1 MAAAKRA
8 KMTDDDLL
16 SMLQTLEDDSSQYT
30 FGELQAQRRAGVKA
44 YYQRPYGNEEE
55 GWSGAIPSDVQDTI
69 EWMLPDLLDMFLS
82 TDDAVVFDPTRE
94 DEAEGAEQ
102 ATDTCNY
109 VFYKQNNG
117 FLVLYTAFKDALME
131 KTGITHWTKQT
142 KRVRKVEM
150 FEGATLE
157 QIRMKLDEFGKDAEV
172 IAATPLPP
180 QPVTDPATGQP
191 VTQLQLNPLGQAVPA
206 PVMGPQTFKVRISRV
221 TERRT
226 IRVDA
231 VPPENLLVSRG
242 WSSPMLESC
251 PYVCRF
257 MEVSLSDINELAEQ
271 MGFDAVTAEE
281 LAGSDEPSNSA
292 ANDTRTDRT
301 GVEIADTRRM
311 NTGID
316 EDDESLTMG
325 WLRVE
330 WVLADFDGD
339 GIAERREIWRL
350 DDRILSNEECSE
362 VPVAI
367 GSPILVQHQWDGL
380 SVADLIQDL
389 QRIRA
394 DLLRAALNNASLAGN
409 PRKTVL
415 VDRNGAPQV
424 DVDDLLDYRPGG
436 ATRVYSPNALGVENV
451 PFVANNIFPIMEY
464 VDGMREQR
472 TGVTKQ
478 RMGQNDANALQAE
491 RTLGETQIVDAA
503 SRQRIK
509 LIARVLAECLV
520 KPTFK
525 GILRLLTEGDMEP
538 IAFRLRGKFVQ
549 YDPNDWQD
557 QYDMTSNVGL
567 GTGDREQKIA
577 VLRGMVNDQ
586 MALAPTPLGVMMV
599 TPEQIYNT
607 RAMLADLSGFKN
619 VDQFYTNPGKEAKLP
634 TKPPEPPPYQL
645 QIEEMRQRA
654 DAQKFQAESAQEF
667 AKNKAEEDRKQREL
681 DAQNEMQ
688 RQNDERDAE
697 VEKFKAEKEA
707 ELEAMR
713 LQIERYKVDKQ
724 ASTSLMVAKIAHP
737 EGALPEGWGID
748 PQTGMPFELPDPI
761 APVMQALAVIA
772 EQQSAPK
779 AIVRDEAGN
788 VVGVAHNGTVR
799 PVVRDENG
807 RVAGLA

>member
-1 MAAAKRA
+1 MAADRESK
-8 KMTDDDLL
+8 KIDDESLL
-16 SMLQTLEDDSSQYT
+16 SMLQTLEDDASQYT
-30 FGELQAQRRAGVKA
+30 FGDLQAARRAGVKA

-55 GWSGAIPSDVQDTI
+55 GWSTAIPSDVQDTI

-82 TDDAVVFDPTRE
+82 SDDAVVFDPTRE

-109 VFYKQNNG
+109 VFYKQNDG

-142 KRVRKVEM
+142 KRVRSTEV
-150 FEGATLE
+150 FNGVTLE
-157 QIRMKLDEFGKDAEV
+157 QTQIKLQEFGEDAE
-172 IAATPLPP
+172 ITAATPLPR
-180 QPVTDPATGQP
+180 QPAVDPMTGKPAMAIDPMTGQP
-191 VTQLQLNPLGQAVPA
+191 VPA
-206 PVMGPQTFKVRISRV
+206 MQPATFKVRISKV
-221 TERRT
+221 TERKT
-226 IRVDA
+226 IKVDA
-231 VPPENLLVSRG
+231 VPPEHLLVARG
-242 WSSPMLESC
+242 WTSPMLDDC

-257 MEVSLSDINELAEQ
+257 MEVSLSDLNELAEQ
-271 MGFDAVTAEE
+271 MDFPEVTAED

-301 GVEIADTRRM
+301 GVQITDTRRM
-311 NTGID
+311 NQGVD
-316 EDDESLTMG
+316 NDDPSMTMG

-330 WVLADFDGD
+330 WVLVDFDGD

-350 DDRILSNEECSE
+350 DDLILSNEECSQ
-362 VPVAI
+362 VPVSL
-367 GSPILVQHQWDGL
+367 GSPILVQHQWDGM

-389 QRIRA
+389 QRMRA
-394 DLLRAALNNASLAGN
+394 DLLRSALNNASLAGN

-415 VDRNGAPQV
+415 VDRNGAPQA

-436 ATRVYSPNALGVENV
+436 VTRIMSPNALGVENV

-478 RMGQNDANALQAE
+478 RMGQNDANALQAD

-509 LIARVLAECLV
+509 LIARVLAETIV

-525 GILRLLTEGDMEP
+525 GILKLLTEGDMEP
-538 IAFRLRGKFVQ
+538 IAFRLRGKFVE
-549 YDPNDWQD
+549 YDPNDWRD

-567 GTGDREQKIA
+567 GTGDKESKIG
-577 VLRGMVNDQ
+577 VLRGVLADQ
-586 MALAPTPLGVMMV
+586 MAVAPSPLGTMLV
-599 TPEQIYNT
+599 TPAQIYKT
-607 RAMLADLSGFKN
+607 RAAMLDLSGFKN
-619 VDQFYTNPGKEAKLP
+619 VDDFYTDPGKEAKLP
-634 TKPPEPPPYQL
+634 TKPPEPPPWQL
-645 QIEEMRQRA
+645 QAKQLDLQAEQQR
-654 DAQKFQAESAQEF
+654 FQAEAQQEF
-667 AKNKAEEDRKQREL
+667 ARNKMEENRKQREL

-697 VEKFKAEKEA
+697 VERFKAEKNA
-707 ELEAMR
+707 ELEAMK
-713 LQIERYKVDKQ
+713 LQLDRYTVDKQ

-737 EGALPEGWGID
+737 EGALPDGWGID

-772 EQQSAPK
+772 QQQAAPK
-779 AIVRDEAGN
+779 SIVRDDFGN
-788 VVGVAHNGTVR
+788 VVGVAHGDTVR

-807 RVAGLA
+807 RVSGLA